1 MGKPSPARSP
11 LLSSYGSRLYRDG
24 TSPHRL
30 PRRPSRPAHRAFGP
44 SQSFRGR
51 HARIP
56 GAPPKRRARRLF
68 GRAGAFRCPGIL
80 EICSHAGGKPCAAAA
95 DQGTTEAAHTSSPSR
110 ARRSARTCRE
120 RCGGGERAWIGA
132 RDLAILL
139 LLYGA
144 GLRVAE
150 ALSLTGRTL
159 PVGATLRVTGKRS
172 KTRVVPV
179 VPAVR
184 EAIEDYVRQCPYP
197 ISGDA
202 ALFVGARG
210 GHSILTSCGA
220 PSPPPGD
227 AWASLI
233 H

>member
-56 GAPPKRRARRLF
+56 GAPPKRRARRFF

-120 RCGGGERAWIGA
+120 RCGGGERAVDRCARSRNPASAIWCGSACCRGIVVDGA
-132 RDLAILL
+132 DVARRRD
-139 LLYGA
+139 
-144 GLRVAE
+144 
-150 ALSLTGRTL
+150 
-159 PVGATLRVTGKRS
+159 P
-172 KTRVVPV
+172 
-179 VPAVR
+179 
-184 EAIEDYVRQCPYP
+184 
-197 ISGDA
+197 
-202 ALFVGARG
+202 
-210 GHSILTSCGA
+210 
-220 PSPPPGD
+220 
-227 AWASLI
+227 
-233 H
+233 